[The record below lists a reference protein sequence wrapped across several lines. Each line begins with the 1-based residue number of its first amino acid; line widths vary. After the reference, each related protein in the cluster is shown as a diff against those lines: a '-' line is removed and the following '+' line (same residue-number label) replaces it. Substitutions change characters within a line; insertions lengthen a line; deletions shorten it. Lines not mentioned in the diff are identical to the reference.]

1 MQVNPEFIMKREI
14 DMSYTY
20 HGTHIT
26 GKGNADYLKLID
38 QSFAMLHATPDLP
51 SLQMLYNPDM
61 GGEKDMLTEGF
72 IWGGGWWIQ
81 NSYGFTLGAIPLVDE
96 LWQKRLQNAYDAF
109 WNRIGDGKRSGIVDE
124 PEDKIFIPFK
134 PLIAPDGCLGDAVV
148 KDGLVYKQGDGDFNR
163 YDWFYEATAAG
174 VNMEADILLF
184 NRDPETIR
192 KYLPIMKRSLDFIER
207 TRAENGLFLV
217 GMCCNLLAPSFGAC
231 FNEETGEFGKAYLT
245 GLAIT
250 YSAGLMKNIELA
262 KMVGE
267 DDLAA
272 DYQARLDKTKAALPQ
287 LLTDEGYFVKSMDP
301 DGTMHGVY
309 GQEKYGYLEGV
320 CNVDAVAHRIVDD
333 VIANS
338 ILDKIASVEGIR
350 PAGVLCNNYP
360 HLDDTYRSYE
370 LGTSGPDTLQIK
382 SGDWVDGGC
391 WATVEGRALLSYLR
405 MGRYEDAYKA
415 AAWYMRWNEEYR
427 QDAPFTQWG
436 LNTNNWW
443 AQENDDYSVC
453 KRPVAVM
460 VDNFAAATC
469 LLRGLFGYVSTAEGL
484 MVETNV
490 PAGIEEYHQHNPIYW
505 GGCKVYISYFAGDK
519 GIRATVNG
527 KEVKANGKSVFL
539 TENDLPRGGEVHL
552 VIDCTGEG
560 KTAVLVK
567 REDVITG
574 DTEGVPADV
583 KAIYDECA
591 EQLKTEKDPIRRMR
605 LKEILLMTEAGA
617 KRRKLPFDKFSLR
630 PTTEDRIQG
639 VINVYDG
646 TVKKLYRGVNF

>member
-1 MQVNPEFIMKREI
+1 MYQGI
-14 DMSYTY
+14 
-20 HGTHIT
+20 HIT

-51 SLQMLYNPDM
+51 CLQMLYNPDM

-81 NSYGFTLGAIPLVDE
+81 NSFGFTLGAIPLVDE

-109 WNRIGDGKRSGIVDE
+109 WNRMGDGKRSGIDKAE
-124 PEDKIFIPFK
+124 PMKHHEKFRSV
-134 PLIAPDGCLGDAVV
+134 IAPDGSLGDCVAW
-148 KDGLVYKQGDGDFNR
+148 DGIIYKQGDGDFKR
-163 YDWFYEATAAG
+163 YEWFYEATAAG
-174 VNMEADILLF
+174 VLMEADMLLF
-184 NRDPETIR
+184 GRAPEKIK
-192 KYLPIMKRSLDFIER
+192 KYLPLMKRSLDFIEK

-217 GMCCNLLAPSFGAC
+217 GMSCNLLAPSFGGSY
-231 FNEETGEFGKAYLT
+231 NKETGEFGKAYLT

-250 YSAGLMKNIELA
+250 YAAALTKNIELA

-267 DDLAA
+267 DALAA

-320 CNVDAVAHRIVDD
+320 CNVDAVAHRVVNDA
-333 VIANS
+333 VANS

-350 PAGVLCNNYP
+350 QAGILCNNYP
-360 HLDDTYRSYE
+360 HLDDTYQSYLKNTNAPHS
-370 LGTSGPDTLQIK
+370 LGWK

-391 WATVEGRALLSYLR
+391 WATVEGRALLAYLR

-415 AAWYMRWNEEYR
+415 ASWYMRWNEEYR
-427 QDAPFTQWG
+427 QDAPMSQWG
-436 LNTNNWW
+436 LNTNNPWSG
-443 AQENDDYSVC
+443 ESDDHSKC
-453 KRPVAVM
+453 DRPVAVM
-460 VDNFAAATC
+460 IDNFAAATC
-469 LLRGLFGYVSTAEGL
+469 LLRGLFGYVASADGL

-490 PAGIEEYHQHNPIYW
+490 PTGIEEYSQHDPIYW
-505 GGCKVYISYFAGDK
+505 NGCKVYISYLAGGK
-519 GIRATVNG
+519 PMTATVNG
-527 KEVKANGKSVFL
+527 KAVKAAGKAAYL

-552 VIDCTGEG
+552 VLDCTGGE
-560 KTAVLVK
+560 KQAQLIK
-567 REDVITG
+567 REYELTG
-574 DTEGVPADV
+574 DIEGVPEDV

-591 EQLKTEKDPIRRMR
+591 RQLKTETDPIRRMR
-605 LKEILLMTEAGA
+605 LQEILLMTEAGA

-639 VINVYDG
+639 VIDVYDG
-646 TVKKLYRGVNF
+646 TVKKLFRGVDF